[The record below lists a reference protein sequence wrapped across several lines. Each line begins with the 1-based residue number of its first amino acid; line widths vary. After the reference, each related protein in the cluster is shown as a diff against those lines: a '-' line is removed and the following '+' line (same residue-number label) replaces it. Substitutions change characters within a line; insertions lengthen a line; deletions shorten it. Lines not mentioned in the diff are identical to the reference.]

1 MGWQHYTYTNT
12 HIHWRR
18 IAAYPRE
25 VRSRAAPHY
34 IHFMQLLMLRDALV
48 CCLIN
53 LTPPALYTVL
63 CVSPVLLSCC
73 AAESVKL
80 LSLHS
85 SRIQLG
91 LRVGAILRVVCSQSD
106 TARGWIMYQ
115 KLNCHCGD
123 DFICHHKGRQQQAI
137 QNIACDVLM
146 IYRNPLRGPWGRSAY
161 DVRRRA
167 PHTARGCSESGDAI

>member
-123 DFICHHKGRQQQAI
+123 DFICHHKGRQQQGYTKYRVWCADDLSKSIARSMRAI
-137 QNIACDVLM
+137 RIWCDST
-146 IYRNPLRGPWGRSAY
+146 SAT
-161 DVRRRA
+161 
-167 PHTARGCSESGDAI
+167 HSTWL